1 MGSKTPSDSFTLGFK
16 SYLNAHVLPVCG
28 PDSLI
33 PHFSLGKLM
42 YRCVS
47 LVLWVLKMGSKI
59 LYFSLHIALECM
71 CTAAFDAQYLRCG
84 PYL

>member
-1 MGSKTPSDSFTLGFK
+1 MPLDSFALAFK
-16 SYLNAHVLPVCG
+16 SDLNAHVLSACG

-47 LVLWVLKMGSKI
+47 FVLWVLKMGSKI
-59 LYFSLHIALECM
+59 LYFSLQIPLECM

-84 PYL
+84 PYLQES